1 MTRLHSNRMH
11 TARALTV
18 AHSMLCAGGCT
29 WGECLLPGGVCSGG
43 CLLLGLLLGGKGV
56 PGPWWGL
63 LQGGPLGGCTWS
75 WADLVP
81 GGGVC
86 SRGVYLV
93 GGVCSW
99 RGVPGPRGCL
109 FQEVSAP
116 RGELVLGGI
125 CSGGCTWSGVAGP
138 LGGLLLGAGVPC
150 PGGSAPG
157 PGGVCTW
164 SWGGTCPG
172 TPPPTVNRI
181 LHTRLWKYYLAPN
194 FVCGR

>member
-18 AHSMLCAGGCT
+18 APSMLCAGGVPGGSVCSR
-29 WGECLLPGGVCSGG
+29 GVSAQGGVCSWVCSWGVG
-43 CLLLGLLLGGKGV
+43 CV

-63 LQGGPLGGCTWS
+63 LQGGPLGGVPGPGQTWS
-75 WADLVP
+75 R
-81 GGGVC
+81 GGVC

-93 GGVCSW
+93 RGVCSW
-99 RGVPGPRGCL
+99 RGVPGPGGCL

-138 LGGLLLGAGVPC
+138 LGDLLLGGRC
-150 PGGSAPG
+150 TLSR
-157 PGGVCTW
+157 GVCTW

-172 TPPPTVNRI
+172 TPPP
-181 LHTRLWKYYLAPN
+181 L
-194 FVCGR
+194 